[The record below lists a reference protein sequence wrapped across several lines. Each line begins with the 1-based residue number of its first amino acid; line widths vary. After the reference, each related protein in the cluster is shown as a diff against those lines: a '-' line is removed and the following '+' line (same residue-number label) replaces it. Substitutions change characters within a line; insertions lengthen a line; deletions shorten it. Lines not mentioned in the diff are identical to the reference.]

1 MNKKEFDIIKI
12 TIIFFLPLILIARIF
27 YIQIWKHKDLISYI
41 DKQISY
47 KLEINIPR
55 GDILD
60 RNYKLLATSI
70 EYSSVFVYSKEF
82 LNYINSQN
90 KSSADISILTSL
102 CNISEEEIKK
112 RCQKEKYF
120 CLLDEISLEE
130 VNKIK
135 NIPGIEVKN
144 FSKRIYIYDKIINHI
159 TGKIDKEG
167 KAYSGV
173 EKEFD
178 NFLSMLKNKEITVY
192 KGAGSKKYSIRLT
205 DINDAIKLTE
215 KEKNC
220 SLVLTIDVE
229 LQKKIDKILKKYFD
243 IFNPKRIICLVQ
255 NPVNGEILSANVLP
269 YTETPFESPI
279 ASVLYEPGSTFKV
292 FSLAVFLEENLV
304 KKNTVVDCENG
315 IFEYNKV
322 KIRDVKPHKS
332 LDVEGIIV
340 YSSNIGMAK
349 LYLKYSNPDRF
360 FNYLNLFGFGALTAI
375 ELPYELRGYVPK
387 VKDKGYSVVTPLMVS
402 FGQGISVTPLQ
413 LVNGYSMIAN
423 GGELLQ
429 PYIVKYIID
438 GDEKVIYKGEKKV
451 IRKILSKSTTDTIK
465 EMLYKTV
472 EYGSA
477 KATYLKDTKI
487 CAKTGTAQKFDSEI
501 NIYSKTKYM
510 MSCCGFFP
518 MESPKY
524 VVGIFVDEPAKGSL
538 ASEVAVPIFKEVVLE
553 ILGDYTGVKYAKK
566 N

>member
-1 MNKKEFDIIKI
+1 MNKRRFDIIKI
-12 TIIFFLPLILIARIF
+12 TIIFFVPLILISRIF
-27 YIQIWKHKDLISYI
+27 YIQIWKHKDLISHI
-41 DKQISY
+41 EKQISS

-70 EYSSVFVYSKEF
+70 ECSSVFIYSKEF
-82 LNYINSQN
+82 LKYLNNN
-90 KSSADISILTSL
+90 KSNAKINILTSL
-102 CNISEEEIKK
+102 CNVSQEEIKK
-112 RCQKEKYF
+112 RCEKEKYF
-120 CLLDEISLEE
+120 RLLEEISLEE
-130 VNKIK
+130 ADKIK
-135 NIPGIEVKN
+135 NIPGVEIKN
-144 FSKRIYIYDKIINHI
+144 FSKRIYIYDRILNHI

-192 KGAGSKKYSIRLT
+192 KGAGNKKSSIRLT
-205 DINDAIKLTE
+205 SINDAIELAE

-243 IFNPKRIICLVQ
+243 IYKPQRIICLVQ
-255 NPVNGEILSANVLP
+255 DPNNGEILSANVLP
-269 YTETPFESPI
+269 YTDTPFESPF
-279 ASVLYEPGSTFKV
+279 ASILYEPGSTFKV
-292 FSLAVFLEENLV
+292 FSLAIFLEENV
-304 KKNTVVDCENG
+304 IKKNTVVDCENG
-315 IFEYNKV
+315 VFEYNKV

-340 YSSNIGMAK
+340 HSSNIGMAK
-349 LYLKYSNPDRF
+349 LYLKYLNPNKF
-360 FNYLNLFGFGALTAI
+360 FNYLNLFGFGTLTGV
-375 ELPYELRGYVPK
+375 ELPFEVRGYVPK
-387 VKDKGYSVVTPLMVS
+387 VDDKNYSVVTPLMVS
-402 FGQGISVTPLQ
+402 FGQGISATLLQ
-413 LVNGYSMIAN
+413 IVNGYSMIAN

-438 GDEKVIYKGEKKV
+438 GNEKIVYKAEKKV
-451 IRKILSKSTTDTIK
+451 IRKILSKTTTDTIK
-465 EMLYKTV
+465 EILFKTV
-472 EYGSA
+472 ERGSA
-477 KATYLKDTKI
+477 KGTYLDNIKI
-487 CAKTGTAQKFDSEI
+487 CAKTGTAQKFDFEI
-501 NIYSKTKYM
+501 NKYSKTEYM

-518 MESPKY
+518 MQNPQY
-524 VVGIFVDEPAKGSL
+524 VVGIFVDEPKKGSL

-553 ILGDYTGVKYAKK
+553 ILGNYNAIKYAKK